1 MAFIKGYLFK
11 TNQAALNAIATIN
24 QGEGIPNNGYLT
36 QTYCE
41 PKTCVNGFYIAYDEI
56 TQKYLGTPI
65 DIEIDL
71 NNNL

>member
-1 MAFIKGYLFK
+1 MESTKGYFFK
-11 TNQAALNAIATIN
+11 TKKSALTAISTIN

-41 PKTCVNGFYIAYDEI
+41 PKTCVNGFYIAHDEV
-56 TQKYLGTPI
+56 TQKYLGQPI

>member
-1 MAFIKGYLFK
+1 MEFTKGYFFK

-41 PKTCVNGFYIAYDEI
+41 PNNCVNGFYIAYDEV
-56 TQKYLGTPI
+56 TEKYLGQPV